1 MAEGYLCWRPHASP
15 GFDGWVMLVREEFET
30 EDQAIDS
37 EKARL
42 RSIGRVKRRRLE
54 AGGVDVEQLQLTYEC
69 GLVYNPPDEDEERV
83 WALEYFKERMLDY
96 VADDDELLSRL
107 LHHQAAV
114 HGITPLEAHERAR
127 ATAAPSPGAVGEAS
141 PGGSQVGE
149 PADSPPA
156 LEPAL
161 APPLAIGA
169 GAKLEGKGR
178 TPPAGAS
185 LIPSLARDVQTRRA
199 RG

>member
-83 WALEYFKERMLDY
+83 WAGLTF
-96 VADDDELLSRL
+96 S
-107 LHHQAAV
+107 
-114 HGITPLEAHERAR
+114 
-127 ATAAPSPGAVGEAS
+127 
-141 PGGSQVGE
+141 
-149 PADSPPA
+149 
-156 LEPAL
+156 
-161 APPLAIGA
+161 
-169 GAKLEGKGR
+169 
-178 TPPAGAS
+178 
-185 LIPSLARDVQTRRA
+185 
-199 RG
+199 

>member
-107 LHHQAAV
+107 LHHQDE
-114 HGITPLEAHERAR
+114 LED
-127 ATAAPSPGAVGEAS
+127 AAPALLAKYEHELAEARVQAVADAVAARNEA
-141 PGGSQVGE
+141 GSSSSG
-149 PADSPPA
+149 D
-156 LEPAL
+156 
-161 APPLAIGA
+161 
-169 GAKLEGKGR
+169 
-178 TPPAGAS
+178 
-185 LIPSLARDVQTRRA
+185 
-199 RG
+199 

>member
-127 ATAAPSPGAVGEAS
+127 WMHAAAERRRALSTLQKEQRSAFIARWLRKASQAHEEDAATLATMGGSPGASG
-141 PGGSQVGE
+141 
-149 PADSPPA
+149 PATPA
-156 LEPAL
+156 RTSVATRQLE
-161 APPLAIGA
+161 
-169 GAKLEGKGR
+169 LEL
-178 TPPAGAS
+178 T
-185 LIPSLARDVQTRRA
+185 
-199 RG
+199 

>member
-1 MAEGYLCWRPHASP
+1 MCASQWGGWTTLQCGCHAAHCPASHASP

-96 VADDDELLSRL
+96 VADDDELLAPN
-107 LHHQAAV
+107 Q
-114 HGITPLEAHERAR
+114 
-127 ATAAPSPGAVGEAS
+127 TALV
-141 PGGSQVGE
+141 
-149 PADSPPA
+149 D
-156 LEPAL
+156 L
-161 APPLAIGA
+161 PLAFA
-169 GAKLEGKGR
+169 ATVLRPQTKAL
-178 TPPAGAS
+178 PLLAS
-185 LIPSLARDVQTRRA
+185 LVDEIEARHAALTAGDTNVRQLTFSCAHAWLRVATRS
-199 RG
+199 GSGEEWT